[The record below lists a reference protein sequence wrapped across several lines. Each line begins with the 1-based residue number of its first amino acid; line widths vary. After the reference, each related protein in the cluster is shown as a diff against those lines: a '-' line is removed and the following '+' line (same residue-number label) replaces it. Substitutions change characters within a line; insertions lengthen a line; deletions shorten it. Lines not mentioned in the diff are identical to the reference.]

1 MQSKTGAVM
10 TQQLTQKKV
19 AILVADGFEQV
30 EMTQPKQALEEA
42 GAQTHIISPSGDRVQ
57 GWNHFDKADYF
68 TVDVAL
74 DQADPADYDALLL
87 PGGVANPDQLRT
99 KPAAVQ
105 FIQAFAEAGKPIAAI
120 CHAPWTLIE
129 AKLVKGR
136 NITSW
141 ESLKTDLQ
149 NAGAQWVDQEV
160 VVDNGL
166 VTSRKPQDIPAFN
179 RKMIEAIA
187 TSQPQKQTASV

>member
-1 MQSKTGAVM
+1 M
-10 TQQLTQKKV
+10 TQQLTNKKV

-30 EMTQPKQALEEA
+30 ELTQPKQALEEA

-99 KPAAVQ
+99 KPAAVR

-136 NITSW
+136 SITSW

-179 RKMIEAIA
+179 RKMIEEIA
-187 TSQPQKQTASV
+187 APQRQKQTASV

>member
-1 MQSKTGAVM
+1 M
-10 TQQLTQKKV
+10 TQQLANKKI

-68 TVDVAL
+68 PVDVPLA
-74 DQADPADYDALLL
+74 QANPADYDALLL

-99 KPAAVQ
+99 KPQAVQ
-105 FIQAFAEAGKPIAAI
+105 FIQAFAQAGKPIAAI

-136 NITSW
+136 SLTSW

-166 VTSRKPQDIPAFN
+166 VTSRNPQDIPAFN
-179 RKMIEAIA
+179 RKMLEEIA
-187 TSQPQKQTASV
+187 APQHQKQPVSSVG